1 MPIIKIIKSTFP
13 TMWYN
18 DLIGEVYNVKDH
30 ISEFW
35 EIKDLKESNITHL
48 VKRDTEG
55 LAIYRED
62 TIIITRKHKLE
73 KIKSKIYEK

>member
-1 MPIIKIIKSTFP
+1 MSIVKIIKSTFP

-18 DLIGEVYNVKDH
+18 DLIGEVYEVKGGGED
-30 ISEFW
+30 FW
-35 EIKDLKESNITHL
+35 EIKDLKKSNITHL

>member
-1 MPIIKIIKSTFP
+1 MTIVKIIKSTFP

-30 ISEFW
+30 TSEFW

-48 VKRDTEG
+48 VERDSEG
-55 LAIYRED
+55 LAIYKVD

-73 KIKSKIYEK
+73 KIINKINEV